1 MNIKTSLLL
10 AGLVALTATANAA
23 QSPADANV
31 VVLPTYV
38 VVAPRLLPAEQQI
51 RANLDE
57 LRQQAKAPV
66 FIITKLPLVKEYFA
80 QQVNAVKVSRH
91 AVIAKS

>member
-10 AGLVALTATANAA
+10 AGLVALTATANAD

-38 VVAPRLLPAEQQI
+38 VVAPRQLPAEQQI

-57 LRQQAKAPV
+57 LRQQAKDPV
-66 FIITKLPLVKEYFA
+66 FIMTELPLVKGYFN
-80 QQVNAVKVSRH
+80 QQANVAKASRP
-91 AVIAKS
+91 AIVAKS